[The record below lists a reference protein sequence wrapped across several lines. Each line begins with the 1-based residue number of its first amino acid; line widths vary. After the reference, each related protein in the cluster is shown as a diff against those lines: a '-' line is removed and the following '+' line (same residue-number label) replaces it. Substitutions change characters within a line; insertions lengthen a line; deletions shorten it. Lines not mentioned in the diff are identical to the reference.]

1 MKKKLLTILVCSL
14 LVSNTTAVTLNTK
27 TVQASE
33 NQFIV
38 QEGEYPDPNDYE
50 DTPSPL
56 WSYTLTTSEGLIV
69 SKSGLATGSA
79 YIVGYSNVK
88 RISSYMFLQYYNTTD
103 RCYEGVSG
111 ASWSKMVDDDAN
123 ELEYQYQLTKRG
135 KYRIKMVHYVY
146 SNDGNSETIIT
157 YSGEETY

>member
-1 MKKKLLTILVCSL
+1 MKKKLLAILACSL
-14 LVSNTTAVTLNTK
+14 VLNTV
-27 TVQASE
+27 TAPSINTQIVQAAE
-33 NQFIV
+33 NEFVI

-50 DTPSPL
+50 DTPTPF
-56 WSYTLTTSEGLIV
+56 WSYTAGASQVLTISN
-69 SKSGLATGSA
+69 SGLVTGSA
-79 YIVGYSNVK
+79 YIVGYSSAK

-111 ASWSKMVDDDAN
+111 ASWSKMVDN
-123 ELEYQYQLTKRG
+123 NINNMEYQYQLTKRG

-146 SNDGNSETIIT
+146 SNDGNSETITT

>member
-1 MKKKLLTILVCSL
+1 MKKKLLAILACSL
-14 LVSNTTAVTLNTK
+14 LVSNGTAVTLNTQ
-27 TVQASE
+27 TVQAAES
-33 NQFIV
+33 QFVV
-38 QEGEYPDPNDYE
+38 QEGENPDPNDFE
-50 DTPSPL
+50 DVPSPI
-56 WSYTLTTSEGLIV
+56 WDYTLSASQVLTI

-79 YIVGYSNVK
+79 YIVGYSSAK

-111 ASWSKMVDDDAN
+111 ASWSKLVDDDGN
-123 ELEYQYQLTKRG
+123 EMEYQYQLTKRG

-146 SNDGNSETIIT
+146 AADGSSETIIT